1 MTLLLYAVT
10 DRRRVSGHGVGGAP
24 LSLVRGARL
33 AAVVSE
39 SQAPEANEERIWE
52 YERVV
57 ESLMESGTVLPVRFG
72 TVLEHDEAVRGFLT
86 QQRDELDRGLGRVQG
101 TVEMG
106 VRVEWDGGAGD
117 VAPESGTAYML
128 GRLAVL
134 RSARAIADRLAP
146 LRSLA
151 RLARIAVMPR
161 RDVAVLGAYL
171 VERRSADAFAE
182 RCEHLRHEL
191 APAELACT
199 GPWPPYSFA
208 RDGERG

>member
-24 LSLVRGARL
+24 LSLVRGAGL

-117 VAPESGTAYML
+117 DAPESGTAYML

-208 RDGERG
+208 RDGERE